1 MLIIAKYNQLNSPS
15 KAWLQ

>member
-1 MLIIAKYNQLNSPS
+1 MLIIAKDNQLNSPS